1 MKKIGFKNI
10 LKIAFHAIVLIAAFV
25 LGFLVVVKGVK
36 FDFLDFLT
44 KEESKSIDVVETEV
58 SNEYLENQ
66 LLQDWKDRV
75 LTVDEYFKNLVFA
88 EYDKEY
94 LSNRY
99 YPLKRTDLPLDTDF
113 IASTYATKLTD
124 TTLNYYLNRVL
135 LTGVTFDSTIENP
148 EYNDDDKIVAIGET
162 VYASDISKKVNLNR
176 LYVSG
181 NNNFVIWYTTTGSS
195 AITEEQAREIATE
208 LEISRYTYD
217 KMYNRYFKYKPDFI
231 NSGSIHD
238 AQLRIYD
245 INNVDRS
252 LLTSAMQVYVVNYLD
267 NAAAK
272 YVVADKLTE
281 IYDKFQYGSIEGSI
295 PGPYMIIRASSY
307 NDSKERT
314 MQVVNRELFRHYQ
327 YNVYCPDES
336 CLINDDPYYF
346 DAMASYAS
354 EVATK
359 KYTYKG
365 FFNDWVAI
373 AREHSSDLL
382 SEEIINKYGIKNI
395 SNALSLYLYY
405 YSQVVP
411 DANRKIIES
420 LYESNPFQKLEQKA
434 TDAYLVEII
443 QKMAMDYIRQ
453 DADNANIIAS
463 PGIESEIHAKYQIAE
478 TANIEREAIEKM
490 GIDYFV
496 LDKGENSSYSIE
508 FSRGSAKVTCLLIGV
523 MGNSYSI
530 LAKAPVGTVNVRFNT
545 KNYAPYEK
553 YYIIIANAS
562 VLESNVYSLDVVAA

>member
-1 MKKIGFKNI
+1 MKMGAKNI
-10 LKIAFHAIVLIAAFV
+10 IKICFHAIVLIAAFV
-25 LGFLVVVKGVK
+25 LGFFVTVKGVK
-36 FDFLDFLT
+36 FDFLDFLN
-44 KEESKSIDVVETEV
+44 KEEPKTLDIVETEV

-88 EYDKEY
+88 EYDREY

-113 IASTYATKLTD
+113 IASTYATKITD

-135 LTGVTFDSTIENP
+135 LTGVTFDPDMENP
-148 EYNDDDKIVAIGET
+148 EYNDSEIVAIGDP
-162 VYASDISKKVNLNR
+162 VYASDYNKKVNLNR

-181 NNNFVIWYTTTGSS
+181 NSNFVIWYTTTGSS
-195 AITEEQAREIATE
+195 AISEEQAKEIAQE
-208 LEISRYTYD
+208 LEVSRYTYD
-217 KMYNRYFKYKPDFI
+217 KMYNRYFKYKPEFI

-238 AQLRIYD
+238 AQLSVYQR
-245 INNVDRS
+245 NGVDKA

-295 PGPYMIIRASSY
+295 PGPYMIIRAKSY
-307 NDSKERT
+307 NDAKERT

-336 CLINDDPYYF
+336 CVINDDPYYF
-346 DAMASYAS
+346 DAMATYAS
-354 EVATK
+354 AVATK

-365 FFNDWVAI
+365 FINDWVAI

-382 SEEIINKYGIKNI
+382 SEDNISKYGIKNI
-395 SNALSLYLYY
+395 SNTLGLYFYY
-405 YSQVVP
+405 YSKIVP

-434 TDAYLVEII
+434 EEGYLVEMI

-453 DADNANIIAS
+453 DSDNANIIAS
-463 PGIESEIHAKYQIAE
+463 PEVESEIHAIDEIKE
-478 TANIEREAIEKM
+478 TANFEREEIERL

-496 LDKGENSSYSIE
+496 LEKGENSSYSIE
-508 FSRGSAKVTCLLIGV
+508 FSRGSSKVTCLLVGV
-523 MGNSYSI
+523 MGNSYSVI
-530 LAKAPVGTVNVRFNT
+530 AKAPIGTVNVKFNT
-545 KNYAPYEK
+545 QNYAPYEK

-562 VLESNVYSLDVVAA
+562 ILEKNIYSLDVVAS